1 MRRIHTAHAAS
12 GFRHPRRRPHG
23 GCGVCRAR
31 PMHATE
37 AAVVRV
43 GRADHLCD
51 RVVVVTS
58 PLQTFSIQ
66 HDGTGG
72 RGKAVAR
79 RSPGARRRPCDGA
92 LAFHGARDYFFI
104 TDRRRSTHMIVHDE
118 LRSRPTHSPGP
129 LGRTCGRNAT
139 AACPR
144 HLARRWRQRLAGD
157 GRRSR
162 GVARRRLPHLPAPA
176 GDE

>member
-1 MRRIHTAHAAS
+1 MY
-12 GFRHPRRRPHG
+12 
-23 GCGVCRAR
+23 
-31 PMHATE
+31 ATE

-51 RVVVVTS
+51 RVVAVTS
-58 PLQTFSIQ
+58 PLQTFSLQ
-66 HDGTGG
+66 RGAATGPRQG
-72 RGKAVAR
+72 RRASLSRGAPTALR
-79 RSPGARRRPCDGA
+79 RA

-104 TDRRRSTHMIVHDE
+104 TDRRRNTHMIAHDE
-118 LRSRPTHSPGP
+118 LRGRPPHSPGP

-157 GRRSR
+157 GRCSR
-162 GVARRRLPHLPAPA
+162 GVARQRLPHLPAPA